1 MGQRRQESAKS
12 AALKGSPFWC
22 TSETTPSPRPEH
34 MRESEGPMGS
44 ETSKAAVHKEGQA
57 DAWDGSWLLSRI
69 ARHDSDALAELYRMW
84 SDRLYSMALHWVGDE
99 GAAKEALQDCF
110 LRIWKRADDFDSEKS
125 RAFTWCAM
133 ILRGLCLDHL
143 RKKRRRAPVWQDWER
158 MPALEV
164 PSRSGVEDLF
174 FRDTVSRVHSALS
187 KLDEAEAETVRVALF
202 DPGTLQDHASR
213 WGVPLGTAK
222 IRVHRAMLKLRE
234 LLKKGGIDEPS

>member
-12 AALKGSPFWC
+12 TALKGSTFWC